1 MAIRQSRGITLGKGT
16 PQRLEGQNG
25 DITIRSSRKGLKLY
39 VKESNKWHSINLGI
53 DLLSVVSSINRLEK
67 DVKRLSNKT
76 NNTPV
81 VDKLLL
87 RQSGGTSAVSIQNKS
102 GLIAFRN
109 STDTS
114 EAKVQAIPFDIGTN
128 NTPGRGWGQLYYNS
142 ASTSHELE
150 SNGLK
155 INASTN
161 APDSTEQALL
171 QLTPKANDS
180 IIRFNS
186 SDGTTTSGKF
196 IMGFDF
202 LKADGSTSDARFK
215 INNGSVFSDDS
226 VFNLD
231 SSGVYIAGELKFN
244 SLSDGSITITDFV
257 DEDNMASNSATKI
270 PTQQSV
276 KAYVDT
282 EVAGLVDSAPAA
294 LDTLNELAAALGD
307 DANFAT
313 TVTNS
318 LALKAPLAAPAF
330 TGDATF
336 DSTTLAIDA
345 TNNRVGIGVTNPDS
359 SLEVVGAGNDNSSYG
374 LSVKNSSDTNLFYV
388 RDDGVVSVLGNY
400 FFAQHSNG
408 AYFTGSIKAR
418 GGITDDDGDLGLG
431 SGGNVDHMTISSG
444 KVSIGNTSPNYLL
457 HVGDDV
463 GLSFI
468 NTPDKAIG
476 LLSTTD
482 DHEVAYIIGVGEG
495 TNNIRS
501 KYFVDDDTKYVGWD
515 ATYSTGLQGYEWK
528 IANTQKMKLDT
539 SGNLTLSGTVDGRDL
554 ATDGTKLDGIEAS
567 ATADQTAGEI
577 LTLIEDGVDSVH
589 YKDGSIDHVHL
600 AVDAVDGDNIAD
612 NSINSEHYVDGSID
626 NAHIATDAVT
636 GAKVADDTLDSQHY
650 IAGSIDTEHI
660 ADDQVT
666 YAKIQNVS
674 NTNRILG
681 RDSEGAGVIEEISP
695 ANVRTMINVEN
706 GAQANVSGNSGNA
719 AIYDNSGTPAFKTS
733 ITKAEVQTLLNIE
746 DGATADQ
753 TGPEIAAALNT
764 DLGGNFTI
772 GNQASDSATFSGPVI
787 ATELDISGDID
798 IDGTSNLDDVIMT
811 GSVQIQA
818 GFRNDGDIDL
828 TNAAIDVD
836 LIDNNSSALSFD
848 SNGKAGILEIV
859 TTNDS
864 EKVKMS
870 GRLDVSGI
878 TNITGTYLNV
888 GGGYGSSGSTLD
900 SSGNIQANG
909 NLTVDG
915 ETTTAGLDSSE
926 NIILRNQRGIYIDNH
941 PDGYSSAHYGGSIIQ
956 PRGALYRTGTNALT
970 GAIKIHIPAGS
981 GDASDWI
988 SMWVDVIDYATDES
1002 FTAYIQGYMYKNE
1015 PGSES
1020 ADTEDHE
1027 WVNETA
1033 MIFAKKQDRDFTV
1046 SYGHDDTDYFVA
1058 IGAVD
1063 STWNYLQVTVRDV
1076 QIGGPSNIEDYTGD
1090 WNISLVT
1097 DFGTTVHVSHTDNFP
1112 VVKGTNITELGTI
1125 TTGTWNGGVIASA
1138 YLDSDTAHLSGTQTF
1153 SGNKTFSGTT
1163 TLSGTTTIADA
1174 RITMKDTRSTYDAPD
1189 EFNKEVRFEFKQSSS
1204 IGGPVVSNAT
1214 YGGLMTIAPWGDS
1227 SGDATHQLF
1236 FHADASTTTNGGI
1249 FWRTGDP
1256 GDSSTSDWGDFKQI
1270 FTTLDTIPVSNGGT
1284 GATSLNNLI
1293 TLGTHTTGNYVASLT
1308 AGNLIDVG
1316 GGAEGGTPTID
1327 VDLSEAA
1334 EADIADGDYILF
1346 LDGGATGTEKKEA
1359 LHDLATL
1366 FAGSGL
1372 TATNSVLS
1380 VDTLNQ
1386 DTTGNAATATALET
1400 ARNIG
1405 GVSFDGTANI
1415 NLPGVNTAGNQ
1426 DTSGTAA
1433 NATHVTVADNENTN
1447 ENNLIPFIEN
1457 ESATGNVGLESD
1469 GDLYYNP
1476 SSGALHAGEV
1486 VVSNVDAVNGDFD
1499 GTLEADA
1506 ITIGGVTLSE
1516 YISDTVGAM
1525 FSGNTETRI
1534 SATYDDSDNTIDL
1547 VVDDMTAD
1555 TNTQLSDEQVQ
1566 DIVGAM
1572 VSSNTESNISVT
1584 YDDSS
1589 GKLNFAATDT
1599 NTQLSTEQ
1607 VQDIVGAMFTSNTE
1621 TRISAAY
1628 DDSDGTIDLV
1638 VDDMTADTNTN
1649 QLTTFVLEDDS
1660 GDEVTISHGKEIKFN
1675 AGNGMVI
1682 NWSDTDNGTDGD
1694 PFDLDFSVNH
1704 NATTN
1709 YDSNQHVDHTAVS
1722 ITAGDGMTGGGTIA
1736 STRTLN
1742 VVGGT
1747 GITANANDIAVSA
1760 AQTSITSIL
1769 ATDLKIGED
1778 DQTKIDFE
1786 TADEIHFY
1794 AANVHQVK
1802 LVDNIFTPEADSDVD
1817 LGATSTRWKK
1827 LWVDDIQT
1835 TNDIVAGG
1843 DITLGGN
1850 DIKASGSNVAFSTS
1864 ADAATQSVAGDL
1876 QIGGQ
1881 DILSGDSTTCITL
1894 SNSTGNVT
1902 FAGDI
1907 TVTGND
1913 IRNSDGTTTITM
1925 DSSENVTIA
1934 GDLTVNGNDF
1944 SFDAGASTI
1953 GIADASG
1960 TNTAGNNLTI
1970 SAGAGTGSG
1979 AGGSLVFATADGG
1992 GSGSSANSHANALVL
2007 ADDLDATFG
2016 KDISISGDNI
2026 NFSGGGIIN
2035 AQSDLTFRCDSDQA
2049 STPNTS
2055 KFSFKNGGNSEIASI
2070 DESGNLTA
2078 SGTVEA
2084 NAITIGGT
2092 ALADA
2097 VTITNSTNAAH
2108 VYITDNES
2116 TNEENQITF
2125 IEGASGGGANRGL
2138 EADGNFTYNPSTGMV
2153 TAEQVTASKAGA
2165 HNDLTVAATGTS
2177 SGSTFSS
2184 SVKLSNNDTDWYL
2197 KCTGGDT
2204 TAAGFFQIVDDSTQL
2219 LKIERQDDGGDVH
2232 VIKDLHVEGSN
2243 GIIAGAPIWIEY
2255 PFSVTNGVAGRPY
2268 YRDVDDL
2275 FGDFR
2280 KWDDYDTSPTTI
2292 SRGDVAGHYVV
2303 PGNCTLKGL
2312 HAVVTNTTS
2321 SEDIVIGIYY
2331 GTPNLDSGLGTT
2343 LALAGS
2349 ELTVGI
2355 DTHTYNYQKTGTF
2368 DVDLS
2373 AGDIIVPMVEHNNT
2387 AGTNQTFR
2395 GNITLKLITR

>member
-1 MAIRQSRGITLGKGT
+1 
-16 PQRLEGQNG
+16 
-25 DITIRSSRKGLKLY
+25 
-39 VKESNKWHSINLGI
+39 
-53 DLLSVVSSINRLEK
+53 
-67 DVKRLSNKT
+67 
-76 NNTPV
+76 
-81 VDKLLL
+81 
-87 RQSGGTSAVSIQNKS
+87 
-102 GLIAFRN
+102 
-109 STDTS
+109 
-114 EAKVQAIPFDIGTN
+114 
-128 NTPGRGWGQLYYNS
+128 
-142 ASTSHELE
+142 
-150 SNGLK
+150 
-155 INASTN
+155 
-161 APDSTEQALL
+161 
-171 QLTPKANDS
+171 
-180 IIRFNS
+180 
-186 SDGTTTSGKF
+186 
-196 IMGFDF
+196 
-202 LKADGSTSDARFK
+202 
-215 INNGSVFSDDS
+215 
-226 VFNLD
+226 
-231 SSGVYIAGELKFN
+231 
-244 SLSDGSITITDFV
+244 
-257 DEDNMASNSATKI
+257 
-270 PTQQSV
+270 
-276 KAYVDT
+276 
-282 EVAGLVDSAPAA
+282 
-294 LDTLNELAAALGD
+294 
-307 DANFAT
+307 
-313 TVTNS
+313 
-318 LALKAPLAAPAF
+318 
-330 TGDATF
+330 
-336 DSTTLAIDA
+336 
-345 TNNRVGIGVTNPDS
+345 
-359 SLEVVGAGNDNSSYG
+359 
-374 LSVKNSSDTNLFYV
+374 
-388 RDDGVVSVLGNY
+388 
-400 FFAQHSNG
+400 
-408 AYFTGSIKAR
+408 
-418 GGITDDDGDLGLG
+418 
-431 SGGNVDHMTISSG
+431 
-444 KVSIGNTSPNYLL
+444 
-457 HVGDDV
+457 
-463 GLSFI
+463 
-468 NTPDKAIG
+468 
-476 LLSTTD
+476 
-482 DHEVAYIIGVGEG
+482 
-495 TNNIRS
+495 
-501 KYFVDDDTKYVGWD
+501 
-515 ATYSTGLQGYEWK
+515 
-528 IANTQKMKLDT
+528 
-539 SGNLTLSGTVDGRDL
+539 
-554 ATDGTKLDGIEAS
+554 
-567 ATADQTAGEI
+567 
-577 LTLIEDGVDSVH
+577 
-589 YKDGSIDHVHL
+589 
-600 AVDAVDGDNIAD
+600 
-612 NSINSEHYVDGSID
+612 
-626 NAHIATDAVT
+626 
-636 GAKVADDTLDSQHY
+636 
-650 IAGSIDTEHI
+650 
-660 ADDQVT
+660 
-666 YAKIQNVS
+666 
-674 NTNRILG
+674 
-681 RDSEGAGVIEEISP
+681 
-695 ANVRTMINVEN
+695 
-706 GAQANVSGNSGNA
+706 
-719 AIYDNSGTPAFKTS
+719 
-733 ITKAEVQTLLNIE
+733 
-746 DGATADQ
+746 
-753 TGPEIAAALNT
+753 
-764 DLGGNFTI
+764 
-772 GNQASDSATFSGPVI
+772 
-787 ATELDISGDID
+787 
-798 IDGTSNLDDVIMT
+798 
-811 GSVQIQA
+811 
-818 GFRNDGDIDL
+818 
-828 TNAAIDVD
+828 
-836 LIDNNSSALSFD
+836 
-848 SNGKAGILEIV
+848 
-859 TTNDS
+859 
-864 EKVKMS
+864 
-870 GRLDVSGI
+870 
-878 TNITGTYLNV
+878 
-888 GGGYGSSGSTLD
+888 
-900 SSGNIQANG
+900 
-909 NLTVDG
+909 
-915 ETTTAGLDSSE
+915 
-926 NIILRNQRGIYIDNH
+926 
-941 PDGYSSAHYGGSIIQ
+941 
-956 PRGALYRTGTNALT
+956 
-970 GAIKIHIPAGS
+970 
-981 GDASDWI
+981 
-988 SMWVDVIDYATDES
+988 
-1002 FTAYIQGYMYKNE
+1002 
-1015 PGSES
+1015 
-1020 ADTEDHE
+1020 
-1027 WVNETA
+1027 
-1033 MIFAKKQDRDFTV
+1033 
-1046 SYGHDDTDYFVA
+1046 
-1058 IGAVD
+1058 
-1063 STWNYLQVTVRDV
+1063 
-1076 QIGGPSNIEDYTGD
+1076 
-1090 WNISLVT
+1090 
-1097 DFGTTVHVSHTDNFP
+1097 
-1112 VVKGTNITELGTI
+1112 
-1125 TTGTWNGGVIASA
+1125 
-1138 YLDSDTAHLSGTQTF
+1138 
-1153 SGNKTFSGTT
+1153 
-1163 TLSGTTTIADA
+1163 
-1174 RITMKDTRSTYDAPD
+1174 MKDTRSTYDAPD

-1802 LVDNIFTPEADSDVD
+1802 LIDNVFTPHADSDVD

-2125 IEGASGGGANRGL
+2125 IEGAGGGGTNRGL